1 MQCKLLTTDTE
12 KLCYVDCPLGSGRRK
27 RKNEKKDF
35 INLLNFLLYLCF
47 AKEKIFSSNDTQE
60 TIIKIMKKEHWNL
73 VEEKMNGLDYVN
85 KSIKENKNK
94 FSAIWNFEK
103 FDDKYSMFYGF
114 KCNDV
119 SFEFLAGYL
128 SRITFSVKASPET
141 INLQKTNFIKNKK
154 LTFLEEKNN
163 DILFLDSE
171 GNIYI
176 FREMDESFLY
186 VSYIVKNENLYY
198 ERKLKQ

>member
-1 MQCKLLTTDTE
+1 MLTALLNLSAVCT
-12 KLCYVDCPLGSGRRK
+12 L
-27 RKNEKKDF
+27 
-35 INLLNFLLYLCF
+35 NLLLFLCRF
-47 AKEKIFSSNDTQE
+47 THS
-60 TIIKIMKKEHWNL
+60 
-73 VEEKMNGLDYVN
+73 
-85 KSIKENKNK
+85 
-94 FSAIWNFEK
+94 
-103 FDDKYSMFYGF
+103 FY
-114 KCNDV
+114 
-119 SFEFLAGYL
+119 
-128 SRITFSVKASPET
+128 SPET

>member
-1 MQCKLLTTDTE
+1 MWTAHWAADGGKEKMKKKILL
-12 KLCYVDCPLGSGRRK
+12 
-27 RKNEKKDF
+27 
-35 INLLNFLLYLCF
+35 IYLIFCSICCCF

-163 DILFLDSE
+163 DILFLHSE

>member
-1 MQCKLLTTDTE
+1 MTNIACFM
-12 KLCYVDCPLGSGRRK
+12 GS
-27 RKNEKKDF
+27 NAMMF
-35 INLLNFLLYLCF
+35 PLNFL
-47 AKEKIFSSNDTQE
+47 Q
-60 TIIKIMKKEHWNL
+60 
-73 VEEKMNGLDYVN
+73 
-85 KSIKENKNK
+85 
-94 FSAIWNFEK
+94 
-103 FDDKYSMFYGF
+103 
-114 KCNDV
+114 
-119 SFEFLAGYL
+119 GYL

>member
-1 MQCKLLTTDTE
+1 MWTAHWAAAGGKEKMKKKILL
-12 KLCYVDCPLGSGRRK
+12 
-27 RKNEKKDF
+27 
-35 INLLNFLLYLCF
+35 IYLIFCSICCCF

>member
-1 MQCKLLTTDTE
+1 M
-12 KLCYVDCPLGSGRRK
+12 
-27 RKNEKKDF
+27 KK
-35 INLLNFLLYLCF
+35 NFLLMLFTFCSICCF
-47 AKEKIFSSNDTQE
+47 AKEKIFTSNDTQE
-60 TIIKIMKKEHWNL
+60 TVIKKMKKENWNF

-85 KSIKENKNK
+85 NTIKENKNK

-103 FDDKYSMFYGF
+103 FDDESSMFYGF

-119 SFEFLAGYL
+119 SFELCAGYI

-141 INLQKTNFIKNKK
+141 IKLQKTDFIKNNK

-171 GNIYI
+171 GNIYV
-176 FREMDESFLY
+176 FSEMNETSLY
-186 VSYIVKNENLYY
+186 ISYKVKNENLYY
-198 ERKLKQ
+198 ERKLKK

>member
-1 MQCKLLTTDTE
+1 
-12 KLCYVDCPLGSGRRK
+12 
-27 RKNEKKDF
+27 
-35 INLLNFLLYLCF
+35 
-47 AKEKIFSSNDTQE
+47 
-60 TIIKIMKKEHWNL
+60 MKKEHWNL

-186 VSYIVKNENLYY
+186 ISYIVKNENLYY

>member
-1 MQCKLLTTDTE
+1 MTNIACFM
-12 KLCYVDCPLGSGRRK
+12 GS
-27 RKNEKKDF
+27 N
-35 INLLNFLLYLCF
+35 
-47 AKEKIFSSNDTQE
+47 A
-60 TIIKIMKKEHWNL
+60 M
-73 VEEKMNGLDYVN
+73 
-85 KSIKENKNK
+85 
-94 FSAIWNFEK
+94 
-103 FDDKYSMFYGF
+103 MFPY
-114 KCNDV
+114 
-119 SFEFLAGYL
+119 EFLAGYL

-186 VSYIVKNENLYY
+186 VRYIVKNENLYY